1 MGYDI
6 SKKLVVGVSTN
17 ALFDLQKEDN
27 IYNKD
32 GVEAFKKFQKENRN
46 VKLEKGL
53 AFPFVRRFL
62 NINKLFPTEKPVD
75 VVLLSKNS
83 PETGL
88 RVFNSIKEYGLEI
101 TRAAFTSGKSPFE
114 YIPAFNISLFLSTNK
129 ADVKNA
135 IDKNYPAGL
144 ILNTQIHDDETDDEL
159 RVAFDF
165 DGVLASDQA
174 ERIYQ
179 KNKDLHEYH
188 EFEQM
193 HSNEP
198 LEAGL
203 LFDFFQ
209 KLSTFQKLEA
219 KKIIKSPE
227 YKKVLRTA
235 IITAR
240 NAPSHERAVN
250 TLTSWDVSV
259 DEMFFL
265 GGIEKRRFLEVI
277 RPHLFIDDQIGHLDQ
292 SLIDIPLVHIPFG
305 IMNEEKSQSEDN

>member
-1 MGYDI
+1 MAYDVN
-6 SKKLVVGVSTN
+6 KKLVVGVSTN

-27 IYNKD
+27 IFKQE
-32 GVEAFKKFQKENRN
+32 GVEAYKKYQKDNRN

-53 AFPFVRRFL
+53 AFSFVRRFL

-88 RVFNSIKEYGLEI
+88 RVFNSIKEYGLDI
-101 TRAAFTSGKSPFE
+101 SRAAFTSGKSPFE

-129 ADVKNA
+129 DDVKNA

-179 KNKDLHEYH
+179 KNKNLQEYH
-188 EFEQM
+188 EFEQQ

-203 LFDFFQ
+203 LFNFLQ

-219 KKIIKSPE
+219 KKYLKNPD

-235 IITAR
+235 IVTAR
-240 NAPSHERAVN
+240 NAPSHERAIN

-277 RPHLFIDDQIGHLDQ
+277 KPHLFIDDQINHLDQ

-305 IMNEEKSQSEDN
+305 IMNEEKTQSS